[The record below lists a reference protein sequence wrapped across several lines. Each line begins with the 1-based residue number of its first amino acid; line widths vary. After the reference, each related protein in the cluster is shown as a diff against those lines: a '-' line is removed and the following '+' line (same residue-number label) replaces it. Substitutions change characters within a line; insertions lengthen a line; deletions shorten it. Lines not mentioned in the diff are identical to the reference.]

1 MYAYEVAQE
10 RAATLTTS
18 TSMSSARENFVR
30 LAETRTRRLLK
41 DLELLGNLSNRSNYT
56 YSEDDVKVIFRAV
69 AKKMSETELRFKV
82 NLQLE
87 RKSDFELPR

>member
-1 MYAYEVAQE
+1 MGN
-10 RAATLTTS
+10 
-18 TSMSSARENFVR
+18 ARENFIR
-30 LAETRTRRLLK
+30 LAETRTRKLLK

-69 AKKMSETELRFKV
+69 NKKMNETELRFKM

-87 RKSDFELPR
+87 RKDDFELPR